1 MFRRAQVDF
10 KNRISR
16 YSFVLLGLGLL
27 LVATSCG
34 TGTNP
39 VDIMTEMH
47 YQPSVKYQEPGT
59 LDIPQDVMPYIH
71 RGDPEAVFDINDQT
85 YFIQARS
92 FSAERL
98 YLVNCSMCHGNT
110 GNGDGNVLSILTQKY
125 GYVPVLDPDLTSAT
139 VQQMDA
145 DALASIITNGVQVM
159 PAFDK
164 LLSKQ
169 EIDSLTAYVL
179 ALE

>member
-1 MFRRAQVDF
+1 M
-10 KNRISR
+10 ISTIKPI
-16 YSFVLLGLGLL
+16 L
-27 LVATSCG
+27 
-34 TGTNP
+34 
-39 VDIMTEMH
+39 
-47 YQPSVKYQEPGT
+47 
-59 LDIPQDVMPYIH
+59 
-71 RGDPEAVFDINDQT
+71 
-85 YFIQARS
+85 
-92 FSAERL
+92 FS
-98 YLVNCSMCHGNT
+98 HGNT

-125 GYVPVLDPDLTSAT
+125 GYVPVLDPDLTSAM

-164 LLSKQ
+164 LLTKQ